1 MIKSIGNRYRWRKPS
16 DHNKGLTPMKGEREE
31 KNITL
36 KETQT
41 AGHMALEKISTR
53 HTAKSRQRLTVP
65 TPTIKNEDI
74 LSKIKSKLHTKG
86 CLNL

>member
-1 MIKSIGNRYRWRKPS
+1 
-16 DHNKGLTPMKGEREE
+16 MKGEREE

-65 TPTIKNEDI
+65 TPTIKIEDI

-86 CLNL
+86 CFNL